1 MPRNKRKKLKVIIFL
16 SQKNGNDEGFQFSIK
31 DQAQMRA
38 AKATYA
44 CTIFVLIQIF
54 FLANKM
60 ATLVHYVM
68 FSLFVV
74 IKNNFEFF

>member
-38 AKATYA
+38 AKAKYA
-44 CTIFVLIQIF
+44 YTIFVLIKIL
-54 FLANKM
+54 FLVNKM
-60 ATLVHYVM
+60 ATLVHHVM
-68 FSLFVV
+68 FLLLFV